1 MGLLKKNSKVLPKT
15 WEAKVTSIQEAKDLT
30 KLPVEELIGL
40 LMTHEIIMKE
50 HLEDESKK
58 KKSITLR
65 TISFEVDPEDV
76 SKMRMALM
84 KMTLLISH
92 PGHIRT
98 DCSLLKSSKKSKKKT
113 MKTTWDHCSESESEV
128 EEMENLGL
136 MAHSDKE
143 DEHDDGIS

>member
-1 MGLLKKNSKVLPKT
+1 
-15 WEAKVTSIQEAKDLT
+15 
-30 KLPVEELIGL
+30 
-40 LMTHEIIMKE
+40 MTHEIIMKE

-92 PGHIRT
+92 ISTKISQKERNISRNIYQP
-98 DCSLLKSSKKSKKKT
+98 KKSQKVRKAKR
-113 MKTTWDHCSESESEV
+113 
-128 EEMENLGL
+128 
-136 MAHSDKE
+136 
-143 DEHDDGIS
+143 IR